1 MAVNALTSA
10 QIDKLVT
17 EVSEPSTVDFLQLTK
32 PTIMFMVIV
41 TGAAALV
48 FEGSLLSNLP
58 MFALALLGLY
68 LTGGSANALNQYFE
82 RDIDAQM
89 ARTKNRRPLPQHKL
103 SPRQALVFSV
113 GIGVSGV
120 AIFAVFF
127 NTLSA
132 LLALVTVLFYGFI
145 YTLILKPKTHLN
157 IVIGGAAGAMAPP
170 IAWAA
175 ATGTVSAAAW
185 VLALVIF
192 MWTPPHFWALALFRK
207 SDYVKVGLPMM
218 PVVKGDR
225 ATLNQ
230 IAVYTILL
238 VGVSLA
244 FSLLGASYIYTIGAV
259 VLGAVFVQKA
269 FATRRRSTQQ
279 SQRGLFGYSITYLL
293 ALFGTVILDKLL

>member
-1 MAVNALTSA
+1 MAVDALTNA
-10 QIDKLVT
+10 QIDNLIT
-17 EVSEPSTVDFLQLTK
+17 DSLEPSAVNFLQLTK

-58 MFALALLGLY
+58 MFALALVGLY

-103 SPRQALVFSV
+103 SPTQALVFSV
-113 GIGVSGV
+113 GIGVLGV
-120 AIFAVFF
+120 AIFAIFF
-127 NTLSA
+127 NMLSA
-132 LLALVTVLFYGFI
+132 ILALSTVLFYGFI
-145 YTLILKPKTHLN
+145 YTLILKPRTHLN

-185 VLALVIF
+185 ILALVIF

-207 SDYVKVGLPMM
+207 SDYIKVNLPMM
-218 PVVKGDR
+218 PVAKGDR

-230 IAVYTILL
+230 IVVYTILL
-238 VGVSLA
+238 VAVSLV

-259 VLGAVFVQKA
+259 VLGAVFIQKA
-269 FATRRRSTQQ
+269 IATRRHSTQA
-279 SQRGLFGYSITYLL
+279 SQRGLFGYSIMYLL
-293 ALFGTVILDKLL
+293 VLFGTVMIDKLL

>member
-1 MAVNALTSA
+1 MAVNALTDA
-10 QIDKLVT
+10 QIDIVDTQAL
-17 EVSEPSTVDFLQLTK
+17 EPSAVNFFQLTK

-48 FEGSLLSNLP
+48 FEGSLLANLP

-103 SPRQALVFSV
+103 TPTQALVFSV
-113 GIGVSGV
+113 GIGALGV

-127 NTLSA
+127 NPLSA
-132 LLALVTVLFYGFI
+132 LLALATVLFYGFI

-207 SDYVKVGLPMM
+207 TDYVKVGLPMM

-230 IAVYTILL
+230 IVVYTILL
-238 VGVSLA
+238 VGISLV
-244 FSLLGASYIYTIGAV
+244 FGLLGASTIYTVGAA

-269 FATRRRSTQQ
+269 LATRRHSTQQ